1 MIRTQIGVR
10 SLTDS
15 SSHKEHHP
23 FAVEAASSGF
33 EIKRLTE
40 VLRNFYGNDTDPFY
54 IIFYKNY
61 FLPTDTVF

>member
-23 FAVEAASSGF
+23 FYPAFSGF

-40 VLRNFYGNDTDPFY
+40 VLKLSNIKEEPSINDG
-54 IIFYKNY
+54 
-61 FLPTDTVF
+61 